1 VRCAASGSASGAP
14 EREVAVRGG
23 TRLVARLA
31 HVPLGAGIPPPPATD
46 ATHLVTGGFGAI
58 GTHVARRLVARGAR
72 RVALLGRTALPPRAA
87 WSGVEPT
94 TPVGRRIAAVRD
106 LEAAGAAVHL
116 IVADVG
122 QADRLRAALDA
133 FAAEGWPAVRS
144 VHHTAAVF
152 GGELLGELDAATL
165 DAQLRP
171 KLVGT
176 CALVGALG
184 ELDELVLYSSIAALL
199 PMPGQAGYA
208 AGNAFLDAIA
218 DHLGACGR
226 KALSVQ
232 WGFWDGS
239 SDDLDGEAGQPD
251 AHDAATFKD
260 AARQMAEACGMRG
273 FAPERGLDVLDR
285 LLAGDAHRAMVV
297 PVDWSGWGT
306 ARAGRPMALVADL
319 VASAAPPTAAA
330 PHGPTLREQLAAAP
344 PADHGDLVEATV
356 RRLLGQVL
364 KQPEARIDG
373 TQPFGAMGLDSLMA
387 VELRNRLETA
397 TQLTLSAT
405 LAWNHPCVRDL
416 SAHLLERLAGTAAP
430 ESSTAASL
438 AVDPSPAAA
447 RGRVDELTVAVA
459 ELSEDDALGALLGEA
474 GA

>member
-1 VRCAASGSASGAP
+1 
-14 EREVAVRGG
+14 
-23 TRLVARLA
+23 
-31 HVPLGAGIPPPPATD
+31 
-46 ATHLVTGGFGAI
+46 
-58 GTHVARRLVARGAR
+58 
-72 RVALLGRTALPPRAA
+72 
-87 WSGVEPT
+87 
-94 TPVGRRIAAVRD
+94 
-106 LEAAGAAVHL
+106 
-116 IVADVG
+116 
-122 QADRLRAALDA
+122 
-133 FAAEGWPAVRS
+133 
-144 VHHTAAVF
+144 
-152 GGELLGELDAATL
+152 
-165 DAQLRP
+165 
-171 KLVGT
+171 
-176 CALVGALG
+176 
-184 ELDELVLYSSIAALL
+184 
-199 PMPGQAGYA
+199 
-208 AGNAFLDAIA
+208 
-218 DHLGACGR
+218 
-226 KALSVQ
+226 
-232 WGFWDGS
+232 
-239 SDDLDGEAGQPD
+239 
-251 AHDAATFKD
+251 
-260 AARQMAEACGMRG
+260 
-273 FAPERGLDVLDR
+273 
-285 LLAGDAHRAMVV
+285 
-297 PVDWSGWGT
+297 
-306 ARAGRPMALVADL
+306 MALVADL

-344 PADHGDLVEATV
+344 PADHRDLVEATV